1 MNENREPTEQKKLLI
16 PKIALIFEGTGI
28 LAALLASTDAGLE
41 NLVIFLFLWL
51 WVVATAIIGM
61 LLGLLSLFIRR
72 KTKTDLFCAIA
83 AILLPPFAVLFIIFL
98 ASVGVVVIRFM

>member
-1 MNENREPTEQKKLLI
+1 MNENREPPEQNELLV

-28 LAALLASTDAGLE
+28 LAAILASTDAGLE

-61 LLGLLSLFIRR
+61 ILGIISLFIRG
-72 KTKTDLFCAIA
+72 KNKTDLFCAIA
-83 AILLPPFAVLFIIFL
+83 AILLPPFAILFIIFL